1 LQARGITRKVSLKR
15 LSIKTKGAF
24 WTDIKHTQSLY
35 PSSTSR
41 PRLLILSFTE
51 LVLSTRY
58 QRHRQLSPEFLN
70 LMRATVKLAPLFAQF
85 ASYCDASWPK
95 PKTYV
100 EAGVCS
106 QRVFDMVNQTPVEQD
121 GEFAEVVGDSKI
133 RSM

>member
-1 LQARGITRKVSLKR
+1 LRNLPAT
-15 LSIKTKGAF
+15 AMA
-24 WTDIKHTQSLY
+24 Y
-35 PSSTSR
+35 N
-41 PRLLILSFTE
+41 
-51 LVLSTRY
+51 
-58 QRHRQLSPEFLN
+58 EF
-70 LMRATVKLAPLFAQF
+70 
-85 ASYCDASWPK
+85 DASWPK